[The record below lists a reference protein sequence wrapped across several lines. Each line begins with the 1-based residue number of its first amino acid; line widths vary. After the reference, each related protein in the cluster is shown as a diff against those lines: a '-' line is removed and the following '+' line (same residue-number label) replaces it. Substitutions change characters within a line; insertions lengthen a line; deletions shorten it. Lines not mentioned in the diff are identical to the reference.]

1 MVYVVDGSCPQC
13 MDATLL
19 RVAVEFKIADHLLEG
34 PRSVEELAKICGVD
48 KEKLSRILRSLANK
62 HVFRAGEWPS
72 CGNRLESPN

>member
-1 MVYVVDGSCPQC
+1 MGYLTVYVADGNCSQC
-13 MDATLL
+13 MDAALL

-62 HVFRAGEWPS
+62 HIFRAGE
-72 CGNRLESPN
+72 